1 MTTTTPTTMTKPLI
15 HLAAAIPVL
24 LAISPL
30 CVLPGCVSRTST
42 DPYAPMT
49 ESSRDPRKADDLNAR
64 AADQI
69 TSNPKQ
75 AESLLRQALAAD
87 LYHGPAHNNL
97 GVLYLS
103 QGKLYEAA
111 AEFEWARRLMPG
123 HPDPRINLGS
133 VYEKAGRHDDAL
145 ASYQSA
151 LDAYPEHLQATQ
163 SLVRLQVRTGK
174 RDSATQSRLADLA
187 LRGETQAWREWA
199 KEQLLRTDSTEAIS
213 R

>member
-1 MTTTTPTTMTKPLI
+1 MKTPLMTIPTTAPLVVS
-15 HLAAAIPVL
+15 LVL
-24 LAISPL
+24 LSM
-30 CVLPGCVSRTST
+30 LPGCASRSST
-42 DPYAPMT
+42 DPYAPIS
-49 ESSRDPRKADDLNAR
+49 ESSRDPRKADELNAR

-69 TSNPKQ
+69 TSNPSQ

-145 ASYQSA
+145 AAYQSA
-151 LDAYPEHLQATQ
+151 LDAYPDHLQATQ
-163 SLVRLQVRTGK
+163 SLVRLQVRNGK
-174 RDSATQSRLADLA
+174 RDASTMNRLADLA
-187 LRGETQAWREWA
+187 IRGETQVWRDWA
-199 KEQLLRTDSTEAIS
+199 KSQLLRSDANESAT

>member
-1 MTTTTPTTMTKPLI
+1 MKKPLMTIPTTAPL
-15 HLAAAIPVL
+15 LVSLVL
-24 LAISPL
+24 LLSM
-30 CVLPGCVSRTST
+30 LPGCASRSST

-49 ESSRDPRKADDLNAR
+49 ESSREPRKADEMNAR

-69 TSNPKQ
+69 TSNPGQ

-123 HPDPRINLGS
+123 HPDPRINLGT

-145 ASYQSA
+145 AAYQSA
-151 LDAYPEHLQATQ
+151 LDAYPDHLQATQ
-163 SLVRLQVRTGK
+163 SLVRLQVRSGK
-174 RDSATQSRLADLA
+174 HDSSTRNRLADLA
-187 LRGETQAWREWA
+187 VRGETPAWREWA
-199 KEQLLRTDSTEAIS
+199 KELQLRADDA

>member
-1 MTTTTPTTMTKPLI
+1 ME
-15 HLAAAIPVL
+15 A
-24 LAISPL
+24 
-30 CVLPGCVSRTST
+30 ST
-42 DPYAPMT
+42 
-49 ESSRDPRKADDLNAR
+49 RDPRKADELNLR
-64 AADQI
+64 AADHI
-69 TSNPKQ
+69 TSEPKL
-75 AESLLRQALAAD
+75 AESLLRHALAAD

-97 GVLYLS
+97 GVLYLG

-145 ASYQSA
+145 SAYQSA

-163 SLVRLQVRTGK
+163 SLVRLQIRAGK
-174 RDSATQSRLADLA
+174 RDSTTQSRLADLA
-187 LRGETQAWREWA
+187 IRGETPQWREWA
-199 KEQLLRTDSTEAIS
+199 KTQLLTHYASTDLA

>member
-1 MTTTTPTTMTKPLI
+1 MIKPPQLFI
-15 HLAAAIPVL
+15 
-24 LAISPL
+24 LAISFTASSTFL
-30 CVLPGCVSRTST
+30 AGMTGCAHRSQT

-49 ESSRDPRKADDLNAR
+49 EASRDPRKADELNLR

-69 TSNPKQ
+69 QSNPAQ

-97 GVLYLS
+97 GVLYLG

-163 SLVRLQVRTGK
+163 TLVRLQVRTGK
-174 RDSATQSRLADLA
+174 RDSTTRDRLADLA
-187 LRGETQAWREWA
+187 LRGETPEWRDWA
-199 KEQLLRTDSTEAIS
+199 KAQLLRSDSNAIQS